1 LASFRNTASSRK
13 PVLLISYY
21 YPPDTQSGAARPHRF
36 AKYLRRLGHPVTIL
50 AAGPETDPVT
60 DGDVHRLRGGG
71 IRYPRQDTAAFIERC
86 FRQTLFVHDPGG
98 TWAWRVADYAARW
111 IRNAAEQPVVIST
124 APPATCHAAGYLLKK
139 RHGVRWIA
147 DFRDPMT
154 GNPFRPGRMASFF
167 DRPLERRFFEAAD
180 VIIAN
185 TDAVEKMWV
194 QRRPDLKHKFHV
206 IWNGFDPEEPLASQP
221 LPPRPQRVLAHIG
234 VIYGDRDPNLLL
246 RSFARLVQSGRVNP
260 ASVRLELTG
269 SIDFNLLDAEATQ
282 ALKERGSFESRESVP
297 RAEAQRLMA
306 TADYLLL
313 LDVISDKAGLQV
325 PAKIFE
331 YVRIGRPVIACTTS
345 GSPVDRILAQ
355 SGLSYTALYPDLP
368 PEQTDERLLRALESN
383 SDPRPPSAWFCENFD
398 ARGQAETLSRM
409 IG

>member
-50 AAGPETDPVT
+50 AAGPEADPVT

-313 LDVISDKAGLQV
+313 LDVISDKAGLPKYSSTCASAARLS
-325 PAKIFE
+325 PARRRVLPSTGFSRRA
-331 YVRIGRPVIACTTS
+331 VCRIRPFIPTCLPSKLMNGCCGHWNRIPIPGRRAP
-345 GSPVDRILAQ
+345 GS
-355 SGLSYTALYPDLP
+355 
-368 PEQTDERLLRALESN
+368 
-383 SDPRPPSAWFCENFD
+383 
-398 ARGQAETLSRM
+398 ARTLMRE
-409 IG
+409 GRRKRYHE